1 MIRKKL
7 VLHRWFY
14 VSGAV
19 LVLALTFGSGVS
31 SAELSDAEKDAIGR
45 SVTNL
50 FKATRKVISQSQKL
64 INDKNSGEK
73 GLTGDAVIEKAWKN
87 YKESFK
93 DDLGDLSSHPLK
105 EKVLKS
111 FEAATREVM
120 TNAQP
125 LINKR
130 GLGFKRFL
138 PAIFARHVS
147 DSFNRIMDGKAQIK
161 LTAPRN
167 YIRNRTNRPDN
178 WESNVIENFFKK
190 NNYTKDKPFT
200 EESSHKGKPA
210 FRFIIPEYYSISCL
224 KCHGE
229 PKGAIDVSGGKKEG
243 GKLGELAG
251 AVSFVLYN

>member
-190 NNYTKDKPFT
+190 I
-200 EESSHKGKPA
+200 
-210 FRFIIPEYYSISCL
+210 IIPKINL
-224 KCHGE
+224 LQ
-229 PKGAIDVSGGKKEG
+229 KKARIKVNLHLDLSFQNIILYPALNVMG
-243 GKLGELAG
+243 NLRELLMSQVVKKKAENW
-251 AVSFVLYN
+251 VN